1 MTDQEK
7 ALLEIGPTHTA
18 LMAVSILGTLV
29 FIYQTEWAGEGIG
42 LGVVFALLAAWASA
56 AIEAQKRVKN
66 GESTGRRLS
75 RGHSYCLL
83 SKCTRKLM
91 KNATCGIRPG
101 QVVMNSVGGAIVGL
115 MWLAFCLMMIALGN
129 GLTDGRD
136 DHPDS

>member
-29 FIYQTEWAGEGIG
+29 FIYQTEWAGHVSG

-56 AIEAQKRVKN
+56 AIEAQKRVKT

-75 RGHSYCLL
+75 AIPFFL
-83 SKCTRKLM
+83 SARK
-91 KNATCGIRPG
+91 
-101 QVVMNSVGGAIVGL
+101 S
-115 MWLAFCLMMIALGN
+115 
-129 GLTDGRD
+129 
-136 DHPDS
+136 S

>member
-29 FIYQTEWAGEGIG
+29 FIYQTEWADHVNG

-66 GESTGRRLS
+66 GESTGKRLS
-75 RGHSYCLL
+75 AIPSFSRVHAKAHEKRNLRHSARSSRDELGWRRYSWPDVVGVLFDDD
-83 SKCTRKLM
+83 CTGER
-91 KNATCGIRPG
+91 ADRR
-101 QVVMNSVGGAIVGL
+101 Q
-115 MWLAFCLMMIALGN
+115 
-129 GLTDGRD
+129 R
-136 DHPDS
+136 